1 MGVSRQNS
9 SERTKGQQKQ
19 RDGVD
24 VLYSMVVTA
33 AVFQLERFAL
43 KAEAPENAVGAVVV
57 WTQQSKKNKIG
68 KQQWW

>member
-1 MGVSRQNS
+1 MSGQNS

-19 RDGVD
+19 KDGVD

-43 KAEAPENAVGAVVV
+43 KAEAPENAVGAVGGVD
-57 WTQQSKKNKIG
+57 TTIQKNKIG
-68 KQQWW
+68 KQQRW

>member
-1 MGVSRQNS
+1 VSEENS
-9 SERTKGQQKQ
+9 NESSKGQQKKE
-19 RDGVD
+19 DGVD
-24 VLYSMVVTA
+24 VLDSMVVTA

-43 KAEAPENAVGAVVV
+43 KAVAPENAVGAVVV

>member
-1 MGVSRQNS
+1 
-9 SERTKGQQKQ
+9 
-19 RDGVD
+19 VD